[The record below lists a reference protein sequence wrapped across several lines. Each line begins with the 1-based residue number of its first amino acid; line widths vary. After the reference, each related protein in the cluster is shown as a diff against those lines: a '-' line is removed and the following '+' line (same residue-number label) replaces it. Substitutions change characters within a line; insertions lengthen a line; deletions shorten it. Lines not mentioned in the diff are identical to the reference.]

1 LQRDALPQ
9 LMAQFSDG
17 PMVRSLQT
25 VDTDTGDLCDRF
37 IRKLLEVAEQ
47 KNLPLSSG
55 QRSDRFEENLFSL
68 VEVQP
73 CWGGR
78 VIDFVQSARAVV
90 GAGPTGQR
98 IEGLSVRDAEHPT
111 GQRLRLVQLTDGPQD
126 LQPAFLRGIVRI
138 RMVAQHP
145 TQVPVNGHLPFL
157 KQDPKR
163 GVPNPVIRGL

>member
-1 LQRDALPQ
+1 
-9 LMAQFSDG
+9 
-17 PMVRSLQT
+17 MVRSLQT

-55 QRSDRFEENLFSL
+55 QRSDRFEENLFAL
-68 VEVQP
+68 VEIHP
-73 CWGGR
+73 CRGGR
-78 VIDFVQSARAVV
+78 VVDFVQSARAVV

-163 GVPNPVIRGL
+163 SVPNPVIRGL